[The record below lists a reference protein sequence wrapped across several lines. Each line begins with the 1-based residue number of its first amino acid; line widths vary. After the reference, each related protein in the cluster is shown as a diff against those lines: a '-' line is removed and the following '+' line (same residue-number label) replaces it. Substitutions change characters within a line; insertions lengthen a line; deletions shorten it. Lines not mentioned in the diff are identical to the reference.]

1 MKENEQSMK
10 KQSRG
15 LFDEQIRLD
24 KLTVQND
31 PLVKLVK
38 HIDFEFFR
46 KPLERHFQAG
56 KNRTQGGR
64 PAFDY
69 LMMFKILILQ
79 RYYNLSDDNTEY
91 AILDRLSFMRFLG
104 LTITDRVP
112 DAKTIWNYRN
122 ELMKAGMV
130 DKLFNLLDSTL
141 DKKGVILQAGKMV
154 DASIVEVPIQ
164 RNSEEENSQIKKGV
178 IPQDWKENAAKM
190 SQKDVDARW
199 YIQKGKSYYGYK
211 NHIKADV
218 GTKLITHYEVT
229 PANVLEGD
237 VLPFLIDKTDKGQK
251 LYGDKAYYQKDIEEL
266 LAAEKITSKIHVKGY
281 RYQKLTKGQE
291 ADNTRKSKIRARI
304 EHIFGF
310 MSNSMNRMYL
320 RCRSINRIETLIG
333 LMNITYNLF
342 RLGQLKVTLAR

>member
-1 MKENEQSMK
+1 MMK

-24 KLTVQND
+24 KLTAQND

-46 KPLERHFQAG
+46 KPLENHFQAG
-56 KNRTQGGR
+56 KNRNQGGR

-69 LMMFKILILQ
+69 LLMFKILILQ

-122 ELMKAGMV
+122 ELMKAGLV
-130 DKLFNLLDSTL
+130 EKLFKLLDSTL
-141 DKKGVILQAGKMV
+141 DKKGVILHEGKMV
-154 DASIVEVPIQ
+154 DASIIEVPIQ
-164 RNSEEENSQIKKGV
+164 RNTPEQNEQIKKGEF
-178 IPQDWKENAAKM
+178 PEDWKDHEAKI

-218 GTKLITHYEVT
+218 KTKLITGYEVA

-237 VLPFLIDKTDKGQK
+237 VLPFLLDKSDRGQK
-251 LYGDKAYYQKDIEEL
+251 LYGDKAYYQKDNEEL
-266 LAAEKITSKIHVKGY
+266 LASKGIISRIHAKAY
-281 RYQKLTKGQE
+281 RYQKLTKQQQ
-291 ADNTRKSKIRARI
+291 ADNKRKSKTRARI
-304 EHIFGF
+304 EHIFAF
-310 MSNSMNRMYL
+310 MSNSMNRMFL
-320 RCRSINRIETLIG
+320 RHRSINRIETSVG

-342 RLGQLKVTLAR
+342 RLTQLNVNLSR